1 MRSRFIVDAT
11 HFEKLFPFSFVT
23 TIDGKFTRIGPSLKK
38 LYPQLKVDLDI
49 TPYFKFLKPNSVSF
63 EQLIKNNDEGM
74 VILEDSS
81 GQFQL
86 MGQIINSVRNNLCI
100 FVVNLF
106 INDVHKLN
114 RLNLTFNDFAVQ
126 DQVFDFLMLL
136 QTHQQAIK
144 EADIINKKLAEA
156 IQIATN
162 ASALKSQ
169 FLANMSHELRTPMN
183 GVLGMASVLIE
194 TELTPDQKDYV
205 ESIITSGESMLNLIN
220 DILDL
225 SKIEA
230 GFIHL
235 DIAKLRINEIFEDVT
250 ETVKVAAQKKSLS
263 LNTYVDPA
271 IPKYMMGDFLRLKQV
286 VLNFVGNAIKFTAS
300 GYVNINAILQ
310 KNENNK
316 YQIFFSVED
325 SGIGMNSATLDKIF
339 NPFVQGDS
347 STTKKFGG
355 TGLGLSISKKLIEA
369 MNGEIGVKSEVGK
382 GTMFWFTVELE
393 EAAQI
398 QAA

>member
-38 LYPQLKVDLDI
+38 LYPQLKVDSDI

-74 VILEDSS
+74 VILEDVT

-235 DIAKLRINEIFEDVT
+235 DIAKLRIDEIFEDVI
-250 ETVKVAAQKKSLS
+250 ETVKVAAQKKSLTIE
-263 LNTYVDPA
+263 TYVDPT

-310 KNENNK
+310 KNEHNT

-393 EAAQI
+393 EAAHL

>member
-1 MRSRFIVDAT
+1 
-11 HFEKLFPFSFVT
+11 
-23 TIDGKFTRIGPSLKK
+23 
-38 LYPQLKVDLDI
+38 
-49 TPYFKFLKPNSVSF
+49 
-63 EQLIKNNDEGM
+63 M

>member
-23 TIDGKFTRIGPSLKK
+23 TMDGKFTRIGPSLKK
-38 LYPQLKVDLDI
+38 LYPQLKVDSDI

-74 VILEDSS
+74 VILEDVT

-194 TELTPDQKDYV
+194 TELTSDQKDYV

-235 DIAKLRINEIFEDVT
+235 DIAKLRIDEIFEDVT

-382 GTMFWFTVELE
+382 GTLFWFTVELE
-393 EAAQI
+393 EAAHL